1 MARQNHVSRTR
12 CKQLRLNRPSL
23 PWQRREARS
32 CRAPIT
38 TSGEGGHAEFHHR
51 SGLSIR
57 IAIATNRNHP
67 NVRSWHAL
75 ALQLSDTSVA
85 QGRDYSFIPP
95 RVDDRNTHA
104 VRFKPRCRRYSFDG
118 FCHPGKNPGNRYVT
132 PGPTFDDTP
141 VSACSSSEFLALWL
155 FALCQTGV
163 RLELSICSNKSNS
176 SLAAVIPM
184 LYRKLPRRPASLRR
198 WVSTVSKPFFV
209 TTPIFYVNGDPHL
222 GHLFSSMLAE

>member
-1 MARQNHVSRTR
+1 MLNSITDPAYRFALLLLRTVTTR
-12 CKQLRLNRPSL
+12 MLEAGTPWRSSSPIHPSL
-23 PWQRREARS
+23 
-32 CRAPIT
+32 RAEIT
-38 TSGEGGHAEFHHR
+38 LSFHLVWMTVTR
-51 SGLSIR
+51 TPSDLSPVAD
-57 IAIATNRNHP
+57 AIPLMGSAI
-67 NVRSWHAL
+67 L
-75 ALQLSDTSVA
+75 
-85 QGRDYSFIPP
+85 GKIPE
-95 RVDDRNTHA
+95 T
-104 VRFKPRCRRYSFDG
+104 
-118 FCHPGKNPGNRYVT
+118 YVT